1 MSTTRGRR
9 SPSSGDWIIWLVFLA
24 EVAVLLAVSSD
35 RRAWIREH
43 PLDVAIVVLTPPFV
57 SGLVQSVRLL
67 RLLRLVRLLRLA
79 QLARGVF
86 SLAGVR
92 YAAVLAVLTAIAGA
106 EAFASIE
113 KVSRA
118 TGLYWAVSTMT
129 TVGYGDLAPKTGAGR
144 VIAMIVMLVGI
155 GFVAIVTGAVAQ
167 RFIAPAEEAAQMSRD
182 ELQDKLDA
190 LSRHL
195 ERIEAILAERR

>member
-1 MSTTRGRR
+1 LR
-9 SPSSGDWIIWLVFLA
+9 SF
-24 EVAVLLAVSSD
+24 
-35 RRAWIREH
+35 
-43 PLDVAIVVLTPPFV
+43 
-57 SGLVQSVRLL
+57 
-67 RLLRLVRLLRLA
+67 
-79 QLARGVF
+79 ARGVF

-129 TVGYGDLAPKTGAGR
+129 TVGYGDLTPQTEAGR
-144 VIAMIVMLVGI
+144 VIAMVVMLVGI

-167 RFIAPAEEAAQMSRD
+167 RFIAPGEEAAQMSRD
-182 ELQDKLDA
+182 ELQDKLDRLA
-190 LSRHL
+190 RRL
-195 ERIEAILAERR
+195 ERIEAAITDCR